1 MSDDDRRRR
10 FRLPPFR
17 LPEFFPPD
25 FELVLPIPGRVRGR
39 SVGAGRV
46 LAIALL
52 VDVVDALLALTIA
65 GPALLARSFVVVVL
79 TVAVASGFGL
89 LSVWELVAV
98 LTGAP
103 VLTAVPST
111 TALFVLRARYRGGGA

>member
-25 FELVLPIPGRVRGR
+25 FELVLPVPGRVGGR
-39 SVGAGRV
+39 TVGTEWV

-52 VDVVDALLALTIA
+52 VDVIDALLALTIA
-65 GPALLARSFVVVVL
+65 GPALLARSFAVVVL
-79 TVAVASGFGL
+79 TVAIASGFGV

-103 VLTAVPST
+103 VLTAFPST
-111 TALFVLRARYRGGGA
+111 TVLFVLRARYRGGSA